1 MDNDT
6 MLAAVK
12 VDLGITTTAYD
23 IRLGQYLDAARS
35 AIEREGITI
44 DNMSIDDGN
53 MIVMYAAHL
62 WRKRDTGEG
71 MPKMLR
77 WMMNNRLFS
86 QKLQEED

>member
-1 MDNDT
+1 MDDNT

-12 VDLGITTTAYD
+12 VELGITTTAYD
-23 IRLGQYLDAARS
+23 DRLGQYIVAARA
-35 AIEREGITI
+35 AITREGITI
-44 DNMSIDDGN
+44 DPESIEDGN

-62 WRKRDTGEG
+62 WRKRDTQEG

-86 QKLQEED
+86 EKLQEEE